1 MNVSIPEITS
11 GFSVF
16 GFEITNTMIWTW
28 LILAILSAVF
38 IWLGSGLKVKPTSK
52 KQVVA
57 EMIYGVIGNL
67 VESNIGPNTKAFI
80 PYFTA
85 LFAFILTSN
94 LSGVWG
100 LGVIRPPTADVATPF
115 SLALMTCVISW
126 YYKIKVMGPK
136 EYFKGFL
143 GPVPFMTPIMLP
155 MNIISELANPVSLT
169 LRMFGNLLGGLI
181 IGTLIYS
188 MLIGSNVMPIWI
200 ALGSVVLCAVLL
212 TKQYKKIKELD
223 KTKKK
228 MVMGLGI
235 LCCLPLFAMI
245 FVHGYFD
252 IFSGCLQTYI
262 FCLLSMIFI
271 SP

>member
-11 GFSVF
+11 GFSIL
-16 GFEITNTMIWTW
+16 GFDITNTMVWTW
-28 LILAILSAVF
+28 LILAVLSVVF
-38 IWLGSGLKVKPTSK
+38 IWLGSGLEVKPTSK
-52 KQVVA
+52 KQIVA
-57 EMIYGVIGNL
+57 ETIYGLIGNL
-67 VESNIGPNTKAFI
+67 VESNIGPI
-80 PYFTA
+80 TA
-85 LFAFILTSN
+85 N

-100 LGVIRPPTADVATPF
+100 LGVIRPPTADIATPF
-115 SLALMTCVISW
+115 ALALMTCVISQ
-126 YYKIKVMGPK
+126 YYHIKVNGVK
-136 EYFKGFL
+136 EYLKGFL
-143 GPVPFMTPIMLP
+143 GPVKFMIPIMLP
-155 MNIISELANPVSLT
+155 MNIISEIANPISLT

-200 ALGSVVLCAVLL
+200 ALGSILLCAVLL
-212 TKQYKKIKELD
+212 TKQYKKIKTLD

-228 MVMGLGI
+228 LAIGLAV

-252 IFSGCLQTYI
+252 IFSGCLKTYI

>member
-1 MNVSIPEITS
+1 MNISISEVTS

-16 GFEITNTMIWTW
+16 GFEITNTMVWTW
-28 LILAILSAVF
+28 LILIILSAVF
-38 IWLGSGLKVKPTSK
+38 IWLGSGLKVEPESK
-52 KQVVA
+52 KQIVA
-57 EMIYGVIGNL
+57 ETVYGLIGNL
-67 VESNIGPNTKAFI
+67 VESNIGPNTQAFI

-100 LGVIRPPTADVATPF
+100 LGIIRPPTADIATPF
-115 SLALMTCVISW
+115 ALAIMTCVISW
-126 YYKIKVMGPK
+126 YYKIKVQGIK
-136 EYFKGFL
+136 EYLKSFL

-155 MNIISELANPVSLT
+155 MNIISEIANPVSLT

-188 MLIGSNVMPIWI
+188 MLIGSNLMPVWI
-200 ALGSVVLCAVLL
+200 ALGSIILCAVLI
-212 TKQYKKIKELD
+212 TKQYKKIKNLE
-223 KTKKK
+223 KGKKK
-228 MVMGLGI
+228 LLMGLGI
-235 LCCLPLFAMI
+235 LCCLPLFVMI

>member
-1 MNVSIPEITS
+1 MNISISEVTS

-28 LILAILSAVF
+28 LILAILSVVF

-85 LFAFILTSN
+85 LFAFILTAN

-115 SLALMTCVISW
+115 ALALMTCVISW
-126 YYKIKVMGPK
+126 YYKIKMNGIK
-136 EYFKGFL
+136 EHLKGFL
-143 GPVPFMTPIMLP
+143 GPVKFMTPIMLP
-155 MNIISELANPVSLT
+155 MNIISEIANPVSLT

-200 ALGSVVLCAVLL
+200 ALGSVLLCAVLL

-223 KTKKK
+223 KTKKM

>member
-1 MNVSIPEITS
+1 MNVSISEITS

-28 LILAILSAVF
+28 LILAILSVVF

-100 LGVIRPPTADVATPF
+100 LGVIRPPTADIATPF
-115 SLALMTCVISW
+115 ALALMTCVISQ
-126 YYKIKVMGPK
+126 YYHIKVNGVK

-143 GPVPFMTPIMLP
+143 GPVKFMIPIMLP
-155 MNIISELANPVSLT
+155 MNIISEIANPISLT

-200 ALGSVVLCAVLL
+200 ALGSIILCAVLL

-223 KTKKK
+223 KTKNK
-228 MVMGLGI
+228 MVRGLGI

-252 IFSGCLQTYI
+252 IFSVSLKSYI